1 MFQDYYLVKVSVN
14 CLSILLKLCYS
25 PDEIQVTQIHTTFYL
40 TALDEAVKTFNE
52 AKKVVT
58 SKTYDY
64 LNQKDDEFDHDYDEF
79 INKTEALKDHI
90 GSTIE
95 ETFADIWETRHG
107 YKFLIRFEKVS
118 FEI

>member
-1 MFQDYYLVKVSVN
+1 MECDNAFSYFL
-14 CLSILLKLCYS
+14 I
-25 PDEIQVTQIHTTFYL
+25 
-40 TALDEAVKTFNE
+40 ALDEAVKTFNE

-64 LNQKDDEFDHDYDEF
+64 LNQKDNEFDKDYDEF
-79 INKTEALKDHI
+79 ISKTNALKENI

-107 YKFLIRFEKVS
+107 YKFLIRFEKVRYNYLDQS
-118 FEI
+118 YIE